1 MSKPADVGPVRE
13 RHRFD
18 EDALTSYLRAN
29 ADGFAG
35 EVHVGQ
41 FAGGQSNPTFLIESG
56 EKQYVLRK
64 KPLGKLLPSAHAV
77 DREYRVMKALAATD
91 VPVPRMVVLCEDESV
106 IGQMFYVMECV
117 EGRIF
122 RDAALPD
129 MEPEERGAIYD
140 SMNDTLAKLH
150 SVDYLAVGLEGYGR
164 PGNYIERQTA
174 RWIKQYEASKTDEI
188 PSFDALVEWLPKN
201 IPAGDEVAIA
211 HGDYRLENMIFH
223 PTEPRAVAVLDWEL
237 STIGHPLAD
246 LGYNLQGF
254 YMPGSGG
261 AVGGV
266 AIVPEGIPSVQE
278 YAATYAKRT
287 GRASIENLDFY
298 IAFSMFRMAA
308 IVQGI
313 VMRAKQ
319 GNASSDNAAD
329 VGKMAKAIADAAWR
343 LAQRATAKGTAPG

>member
-1 MSKPADVGPVRE
+1 MSQPADVGPVRD

-18 EDALTSYLRAN
+18 EAALAQYLRKN
-29 ADGFAG
+29 ADGFDG
-35 EVHVGQ
+35 DVVVSQ

-56 EKQYVLRK
+56 GKRYVLRK
-64 KPLGKLLPSAHAV
+64 KPPGKLLPSAHAV
-77 DREYRVMKALAATD
+77 DREYRVMKALADTD
-91 VPVPRMVVLCEDESV
+91 VPVPTMVVLCEDESV

-122 RDAALPD
+122 RNALLPD
-129 MEPEERGAIYD
+129 ADPAERAAIYD
-140 SMNDTLAKLH
+140 SMNDTMAKLH
-150 SVDYLAVGLEGYGR
+150 LVDHEAVGLGDYGKS
-164 PGNYIERQTA
+164 GNYIQRQTA

-201 IPAGDEVAIA
+201 IPPGDDVAIA

-254 YMPGSGG
+254 YMPQGAGG
-261 AVGGV
+261 GIGTDADL
-266 AIVPEGIPSVQE
+266 PEGIPSVHD
-278 YAATYAKRT
+278 YAETYARRT
-287 GRASIENLDFY
+287 GRDGIENLDFY
-298 IAFSMFRMAA
+298 IVFSMFRMAA

-319 GNASSDNAAD
+319 GNASSDNAAQ
-329 VGKMAKAIADAAWR
+329 VGSMAKAIADAAWG
-343 LAQRATAKGTAPG
+343 LAQKS

>member
-1 MSKPADVGPVRE
+1 MSQPADVGPVRE

-18 EDALTSYLRAN
+18 EQALVSFLRRS
-29 ADGFAG
+29 ADGFSGDVA
-35 EVHVGQ
+35 VSQ

-56 EKQYVLRK
+56 GRQYVLRK
-64 KPLGKLLPSAHAV
+64 KPPGKLLPSAHAV
-77 DREYRVMKALAATD
+77 DREFRVMKALADTD

-106 IGQMFYVMECV
+106 IGQMFYVMDCV

-122 RDAALPD
+122 RDPRLPGMD
-129 MEPEERGAIYD
+129 ATERAAIYD
-140 SMNDTLAKLH
+140 AMNQTMADLH
-150 SVDYLAVGLEGYGR
+150 NVDYVAVGLGDYGR

-188 PSFDALVEWLPKN
+188 PSFDALVQWLPNN
-201 IPAGDEVAIA
+201 IPPGDESAIA
-211 HGDYRLENMIFH
+211 HGDFRLENMIFH
-223 PTEPRAVAVLDWEL
+223 PTEPRVVAVLDWEL

-254 YMPGSGG
+254 YMPGGPGAIGG
-261 AVGGV
+261 TE
-266 AIVPEGIPSVQE
+266 VPEGFPSVPD
-278 YAATYAKRT
+278 YAQTYADRT
-287 GRASIENLDFY
+287 GRERIEHLEFY

-329 VGKMAKAIADAAWR
+329 VGRLAKGIADAAWD
-343 LAQRATAKGTAPG
+343 LAQRAT

>member
-18 EDALTSYLRAN
+18 EAALTSYLRAN
-29 ADGFAG
+29 AEGFEG
-35 EVHVGQ
+35 VVRVGQ
-41 FAGGQSNPTFLIESG
+41 FAGGQSNPTFLIESA

-64 KPLGKLLPSAHAV
+64 KPPGKLLPSAHAV
-77 DREYRVMKALAATD
+77 DREYRVMKALAGTD
-91 VPVPRMVVLCEDESV
+91 VPVPRMVVLCEDADV

-122 RDAALPD
+122 RDATLPN
-129 MEPEERGAIYD
+129 MEAAERAAIYD
-140 SMNDTLAKLH
+140 SMNETMAKLH
-150 SVDYLAVGLEGYGR
+150 QVDYEAVGLGDYGR

-174 RWIKQYEASKTDEI
+174 RWIKQYEGSKTEEI

-201 IPAGDEVAIA
+201 IPEGDEVAIA
-211 HGDYRLENMIFH
+211 HGDFRLENMIFH

-246 LGYNLQGF
+246 LGYNVQGF
-254 YMPGSGG
+254 YMPQASG
-261 AVGGV
+261 AVGGL
-266 AIVPEGIPSVQE
+266 ASLPDGIPSVE
-278 YAATYAKRT
+278 DYAATYAKRT
-287 GRASIENLDFY
+287 GRERIENLEFY

-319 GNASSDNAAD
+319 GNASADNAAD
-329 VGKMAKAIADAAWR
+329 IGKMAKAIADAAWK
-343 LAQRATAKGTAPG
+343 LAQEA

>member
-1 MSKPADVGPVRE
+1 MSKPADVVPVSE

-18 EDALTSYLRAN
+18 EAALTSYLRAN
-29 ADGFAG
+29 AEGFSG
-35 EVHVGQ
+35 DVTVGQ

-56 EKQYVLRK
+56 ERQYVLRK
-64 KPLGKLLPSAHAV
+64 KPPGKLLPSAHAV
-77 DREYRVMKALAATD
+77 DREYRVMKALAGTD

-122 RDAALPD
+122 RDATLPG
-129 MEPEERGAIYD
+129 MEPAERAAIYD
-140 SMNDTLAKLH
+140 SMNDTMAKLH
-150 SVDYLAVGLEGYGR
+150 KVDYQAVGLGDYGR

-174 RWIKQYEASKTDEI
+174 RWIKQYEASKTEEI
-188 PSFDALVEWLPKN
+188 ASFDALVDWLPKN
-201 IPAGDEVAIA
+201 IPAGDETAIA
-211 HGDYRLENMIFH
+211 HGDFRLENMIFH

-246 LGYNLQGF
+246 LGYNVQGF
-254 YMPGSGG
+254 YMPGSDIPGG
-261 AVGGV
+261 LAS
-266 AIVPEGIPSVQE
+266 IPEGIPTVES
-278 YAATYAKRT
+278 YAQTYAERT
-287 GRASIENLDFY
+287 GRDRIENLEFY
-298 IAFSMFRMAA
+298 IVFSMFRMAA

-329 VGKMAKAIADAAWR
+329 VGKAAKAIANSAWE
-343 LAQRATAKGTAPG
+343 LAQR

>member
-1 MSKPADVGPVRE
+1 MSQPSDVVPVRE

-18 EDALTSYLRAN
+18 EDALAAYLRGH
-29 ADGFAG
+29 ADGFSG
-35 EVHVGQ
+35 EVRVGQ

-56 EKQYVLRK
+56 DRRYVLRK
-64 KPLGKLLPSAHAV
+64 KPPGKLLPSAHAV
-77 DREYRVMKALAATD
+77 DREYRVMKALADTD
-91 VPVPRMVVLCEDESV
+91 VPVPRMVVLCEDDSI

-122 RDAALPD
+122 RDAMLPD
-129 MEPEERGAIYD
+129 MGADERAAIYD
-140 SMNDTLAKLH
+140 SMNEIMARLH
-150 SVDYLAVGLEGYGR
+150 QVDYEAVGLADFGR

-201 IPAGDEVAIA
+201 IPPGDEVAIA

-254 YMPGSGG
+254 YMPVAGG
-261 AVGGV
+261 AVG
-266 AIVPEGIPSVQE
+266 APRSLPAGIPSVE
-278 YAATYAKRT
+278 DYAAKYAERT
-287 GRASIENLDFY
+287 GRARIENLDFY

-319 GNASSDNAAD
+319 GNASSDNAGD
-329 VGKMAKAIADAAWR
+329 VGKMARAIADAAWA
-343 LAQRATAKGTAPG
+343 LAQKA

>member
-1 MSKPADVGPVRE
+1 MSEPADVGPVRE
-13 RHRFD
+13 RHKFD
-18 EDALTSYLRAN
+18 EASLTSYLRSN
-29 ADGFAG
+29 AEGFDGDVA
-35 EVHVGQ
+35 VRQ

-56 EKQYVLRK
+56 GRRYVLRK
-64 KPLGKLLPSAHAV
+64 KPPGKLLPSAHAV
-77 DREYRVMKALAATD
+77 DREYRVMKALETTD
-91 VPVPRMVVLCEDESV
+91 VPVPRMVVLCEDDSV

-117 EGRIF
+117 DGRIF
-122 RDAALPD
+122 RDATLPG
-129 MEPEERGAIYD
+129 MEPAERAAIYD

-150 SVDYLAVGLEGYGR
+150 KVDYEAVGLEGYGR

-188 PSFDALVEWLPKN
+188 PSFDALVDWLPKN
-201 IPAGDEVAIA
+201 IPAGDEIAIA

-254 YMPGSGG
+254 YMPG
-261 AVGGV
+261 AATVGGLGTLS
-266 AIVPEGIPSVQE
+266 EGIPSVAD
-278 YAATYAKRT
+278 YAQAYADRT
-287 GRASIENLDFY
+287 GRDRIENLEFY

-319 GNASSDNAAD
+319 GNASSDDAAD
-329 VGKMAKAIADAAWR
+329 VGKMARLIADAAWK
-343 LAQRATAKGTAPG
+343 LARESA